1 MAQAHHVKAAEL
13 HGAATESHRKNGETG
28 IARSSPA
35 KALRLR
41 RVFGLGLIGAVGL
54 GGAMVGVDRA
64 RACDGLGCVGQAI
77 DHGVRDTGAAIQR
90 GAQAT
95 GHVMERGAYDLG
107 TGVQEGVQGAGHA
120 VDDVGQATSRA
131 VNGNP

>member
-1 MAQAHHVKAAEL
+1 MAQAHHVKAAER
-13 HGAATESHRKNGETG
+13 HGAAAESHRKGGETAM
-28 IARSSPA
+28 ARSFRA
-35 KALRLR
+35 KAWRLR
-41 RVFGLGLIGAVGL
+41 RVVGFGLIAAVGL
-54 GGAMVGVDRA
+54 GGTMVGMDRA

-77 DHGVRDTGAAIQR
+77 GHGVRDTGVAIQR

-95 GHVMERGAYDLG
+95 GHVVERGAYDLG